1 VTILHVDTD
10 PGWRGGQ
17 QLLLR
22 LACGLVAD
30 GVPTQ
35 VACPRGGR
43 LHRELVAR
51 KIDVLGIPAGAS
63 LRTIP
68 QLRRAAPRLLV
79 AHTSHAHGLCAMS
92 GLPVVV
98 HRWVDAPLS
107 ATPWSRWKYARPVR
121 FVACSHAVKGVLEAG
136 GVESDRICVVHGGT
150 EPLDGQAA
158 ADAPEVLAVGALVH
172 HKGHDVLAEAVRRLR
187 GQGRSLDVGVAG
199 EGPLRPPGLRL
210 LGQRD
215 DIGALL
221 AGARIFVH
229 PSRSEGLGMAVVEA
243 MMAGLPVV
251 ASRVGGIPE
260 IVGDDGILVEPDS
273 PGALAHALATVLDHV
288 PTHPPAG
295 QHRVRRDFSTHAMV
309 TGARA
314 AYSMALAR
322 PV

>member
-1 VTILHVDTD
+1 MTILHVDTD

-136 GVESDRICVVHGGT
+136 GVESDRICVVHGECFTASVPALWGRLCF
-150 EPLDGQAA
+150 PIR
-158 ADAPEVLAVGALVH
+158 VLRVSRCVVH
-172 HKGHDVLAEAVRRLR
+172 VWTGVMR
-187 GQGRSLDVGVAG
+187 GI
-199 EGPLRPPGLRL
+199 
-210 LGQRD
+210 
-215 DIGALL
+215 IGW
-221 AGARIFVH
+221 
-229 PSRSEGLGMAVVEA
+229 PS
-243 MMAGLPVV
+243 
-251 ASRVGGIPE
+251 
-260 IVGDDGILVEPDS
+260 
-273 PGALAHALATVLDHV
+273 
-288 PTHPPAG
+288 
-295 QHRVRRDFSTHAMV
+295 
-309 TGARA
+309 
-314 AYSMALAR
+314 
-322 PV
+322 